1 MNNQLAQR
9 KSELAPFVLGSRN
22 QITSLLED
30 KKKADKFIAAAMV
43 IACDKSLSN
52 CSPDSITQALVGVA
66 MADLS
71 IDKNL
76 GQCYFIPYKDSV
88 QLQIGY
94 KGYIQLLFRA
104 GWLVKSFPVF
114 NCDKFS
120 MEFNGWDNQV
130 SFTPDIDNRNEGDNK
145 WAFENLRGVYV
156 VSRHADTKDEYSLFV
171 SKQLIEKLRMASQN
185 QRVGRYTKEPE
196 KKRLNAGLPIGIW
209 EDWYIEMA
217 QAKAI
222 KKLAKT
228 LPLGDTRE
236 TKIINIDDKTD
247 AGSTIDF
254 KKTANDEDGSGFI
267 IEMEPANES
276 SGELSLDEIIVK
288 INQSASLGELNQLT
302 KLVENLSE
310 TDTAAIRDAWSL
322 KLNEFKFAAEAGKNK
337 NPDISYANQIQNAK
351 SIDELTA
358 ILNDMPES
366 AHIELSDV
374 IDNKMDL
381 MRT

>member
-76 GQCYFIPYKDSV
+76 GQCYLIPYGNSV

-94 KGYIQLLFRA
+94 KGFVQLLFRA

-114 NCDKFS
+114 DCDTFS
-120 MEFNGWDNQV
+120 IEFDGWDNKV
-130 SFTPDIDNRNEGDNK
+130 KFIPDIDSRDEGNK
-145 WAFENLRGVYV
+145 KWCYENLRGIYV
-156 VSRHADTKDEYSLFV
+156 VSRHSDTKDEYSLFV
-171 SKQLIEKLRMASQN
+171 SKQVIEKLRMTSQSQKN
-185 QRVGRYTKEPE
+185 VKQPTGV
-196 KKRLNAGLPIGIW
+196 W
-209 EDWYIEMA
+209 SDWYVEMA
-217 QAKAI
+217 QAKAV

-247 AGSTIDF
+247 AGNTIDF

-267 IEMEPANES
+267 IEMDPANES

-288 INQSASLGELNQLT
+288 INQSVSIGELNQLT

-322 KLNEFKFAAEAGKNK
+322 KLKEFKAIDEASKNQA
-337 NPDISYANQIQNAK
+337 PDVSYTNQIQNAK
-351 SIDELTA
+351 SMDELTA